1 MNIRRLQPSGRHTV
15 PPGPASPRELI
26 GVGSTIAGL
35 IAGGL
40 LLGWFIDSRAGTTPV
55 FVLVGLAV
63 GIGTACYY
71 AYMRFKSF
79 LKD

>member
-1 MNIRRLQPSGRHTV
+1 VIIRHLQPSGRHAV

-26 GVGSTIAGL
+26 GVGSAIAGL
-35 IAGGL
+35 IAGGM
-40 LLGWFIDSRAGTTPV
+40 LLGWFVDSRAGTTPA

-63 GIGTACYY
+63 GMAAACSY
-71 AYMRFKSF
+71 AYVKFKSF